1 MNIGRR
7 MTIGFAIL
15 IAFSLGIGIINMVQV
30 NTLDGYIT
38 EITQKDMVITENVYI
53 MRFEAELIIR
63 ETYETIYN
71 AGASLHTE
79 DETITEHIL
88 EHAEIFNSSLEIVGR
103 LHPEHDEELI
113 CISEDFDCIIDDITS
128 NEHGIIIH
136 AEEIFDL
143 LDENIEL
150 RNNTDVLISELIGLV
165 GDFQMKLNATML
177 KSYLSEQIYLVF
189 EYVQDICDE
198 TGLEF
203 NESVEAFD
211 NIADSINTF
220 YTGNTTIINK
230 LNEIE
235 TNHHNFTD
243 MVVGEEGIFD
253 IKDHINVLLADI
265 ELDYEDLSGDL
276 NGIHH
281 ETEVEIDRE
290 INAAQRGVLI
300 SYIITVISFG
310 ACVILGI
317 VIAVP
322 TVRGIIRVTKNME
335 NVLKAGTGASVNVS
349 NMATELAASAS
360 EVNAASEEI
369 ASTTQEVSLNTQSQ
383 VDSLVEISK
392 MSNNINDLAHGMRK
406 STEDINRIMDLI
418 THVSDQTNLLA
429 LNASI
434 EAGRAGEHGRGFA
447 VVADE
452 VRKLAEESKNA
463 TDETGAKIRE
473 ITTRI
478 QSTVDLIGAITQ
490 DIESTTAA
498 GEENARALEGISASS
513 EQQTASMEEITATAN
528 KLGVLAEDL
537 KSELGKSG
545 TGNGKVK
552 EEQPK
557 ETSIEKPKVGFKK
570 RIAVLKTI
578 RQNESAE
585 DL

>member
-71 AGASLHTE
+71 AGVSLHTE

-189 EYVQDICDE
+189 EYIQEICDE

-211 NIADSINTF
+211 SIADNINTF
-220 YTGNTTIINK
+220 YTGNTTIISK
-230 LNEIE
+230 LDEIE
-235 TNHHNFTD
+235 TLHHNFTA

-253 IKDHINVLLADI
+253 MKDHINSLLTDV
-265 ELDYEDLSGDL
+265 ELDYEELSEDLMTIKIDSDIEL
-276 NGIHH
+276 NQ
-281 ETEVEIDRE
+281 EIG
-290 INAAQRGVLI
+290 AAQIGVLI
-300 SYIITVISFG
+300 SYIVTIISFG
-310 ACVILGI
+310 ACVTLGI
-317 VIAVP
+317 VIATP
-322 TVRGIIRVTKNME
+322 TVRGIVRVTSNME
-335 NVLKAGTGASVNVS
+335 NVLNIGSQASVNVA

-360 EVNAASEEI
+360 EVNASSEEI
-369 ASTTQEVSLNTQSQ
+369 ASTTQDVANDSQNMMVSSN
-383 VDSLVEISK
+383 EIK
-392 MSNNINDLAHGMRK
+392 RIL
-406 STEDINRIMDLI
+406 DII
-418 THVSDQTNLLA
+418 VSISEQTNLLA

-452 VRKLAEESKNA
+452 VRKLAEESKNSVS
-463 TDETGAKIRE
+463 TTSVKINE
-473 ITTRI
+473 IL
-478 QSTVDLIGAITQ
+478 SG
-490 DIESTTAA
+490 IESTT
-498 GEENARALEGISASS
+498 GSIEGISASA
-513 EQQTASMEEITATAN
+513 EEQTASMEEISATAN

-537 KSELGKSG
+537 KNNLTQSQSD
-545 TGNGKVK
+545 T
-552 EEQPK
+552 PK
-557 ETSIEKPKVGFKK
+557 EKSSKLMKKQREIKKPKEKK
-570 RIAVLKTI
+570 KSKAIKKLKEMRMPKLEAKI
-578 RQNESAE
+578 KR
-585 DL
+585 